1 MQQNE
6 SALLAAGCNLF
17 PRFGLKAY
25 VFLGGEVAED
35 VDRPQMPNKQ
45 NPGIDWAGCVLAY

>member
-1 MQQNE
+1 MRQNE

-17 PRFGLKAY
+17 PRFGLKAS
-25 VFLGGEVAED
+25 VFLGEVTED
-35 VDRPQMPNKQ
+35 AARPKMPNKQ